1 MKSAPVYIALFA
13 RECARVSF
21 FSWHFAFDTN
31 TGQSKPPIKHHLH
44 QNHIQLRE
52 AGMCVISMFWE
63 IPNVLKK
70 HEDDLYK
77 YAGQENMCPEIPN
90 AECLETILEK

>member
-1 MKSAPVYIALFA
+1 
-13 RECARVSF
+13 
-21 FSWHFAFDTN
+21 
-31 TGQSKPPIKHHLH
+31 
-44 QNHIQLRE
+44 
-52 AGMCVISMFWE
+52 MCVISMFWE